1 MAIATFHRRFH
12 VIVLRSCS
20 VNWIVECARFN
31 ALDRRGINS
40 TMEGVDYVLRA
51 TCDVRDPT
59 RSFVRLTRCC
69 EHALE
74 HGTNCIRHVT
84 VPSGRGMELVRR
96 VAEQIG

>member
-1 MAIATFHRRFH
+1 MAIATFHWRFH
-12 VIVLRSCS
+12 ELTLRSCS

-51 TCDVRDPT
+51 TCDVRDPA
-59 RSFVRLTRCC
+59 RSFVRLTRFC
-69 EHALE
+69 EHAFE
-74 HGTNCIRHVT
+74 HGTNSIRHVT
-84 VPSGRGMELVRR
+84 VPWRRGMELVRR